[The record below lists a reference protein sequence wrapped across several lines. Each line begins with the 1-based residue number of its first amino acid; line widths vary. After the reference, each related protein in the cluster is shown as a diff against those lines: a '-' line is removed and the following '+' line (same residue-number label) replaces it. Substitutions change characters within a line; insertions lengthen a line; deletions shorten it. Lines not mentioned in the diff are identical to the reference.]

1 MFSSFANLLADLT
14 VLENVLLPN
23 QIQFDSTTNNR
34 AKEIL
39 EKVGLKDQLF
49 KRANKISGGQAQR
62 AAIARGLVNNP
73 TIVLADEPTGNL
85 DSVTAKNVV
94 EVMKKMAKDL
104 GQTFIVVTHERAQF
118 GDVDR
123 VITIKDGRAFEGRT
137 LPRVGGYRIM
147 SFAKFAF
154 LLVLV
159 CSIPVFYAYGQL
171 DDKPPQGILRS
182 GIVGVKLLDAYF
194 GTSTEKMEVGPGDK
208 NVPFT
213 VKFANISTADIVGIK
228 RTTISTDI
236 LPFTTGN
243 KLSNPCGQQHKG
255 NTRKQFLPHILCG
268 HI

>member
-1 MFSSFANLLADLT
+1 MSKIYGEAETEVRALDNVSFSVKKGEFVLVIGSSGSGKSTLLNMIGLLDRPTEGRVLVDGFDTSDLTDNEISAFRNKKLGFVFQFSNLLADLT
-14 VLENVLLPN
+14 VLENVLLPS

-94 EVMKKMAKDL
+94 EIMKKMAKDL

-123 VITIKDGRAFEGRT
+123 VITIKDGRAFEGE
-137 LPRVGGYRIM
+137 L
-147 SFAKFAF
+147 SQE
-154 LLVLV
+154 L
-159 CSIPVFYAYGQL
+159 
-171 DDKPPQGILRS
+171 
-182 GIVGVKLLDAYF
+182 
-194 GTSTEKMEVGPGDK
+194 EV
-208 NVPFT
+208 V
-213 VKFANISTADIVGIK
+213 A
-228 RTTISTDI
+228 
-236 LPFTTGN
+236 
-243 KLSNPCGQQHKG
+243 
-255 NTRKQFLPHILCG
+255 
-268 HI
+268 

>member
-1 MFSSFANLLADLT
+1 MALNNVSFSVKKGEFVLVIGSSGSGKSTLLNMIGLLDRPTEGRVLVDGFDTSDLTDNEISAFRNEKLGFVFQFSNLLADLT
-14 VLENVLLPN
+14 VLENVLLPS

-94 EVMKKMAKDL
+94 EIMKKMAKDL

-123 VITIKDGRAFEGRT
+123 VITIKDGRAFEGEYSPE
-137 LPRVGGYRIM
+137 LE
-147 SFAKFAF
+147 
-154 LLVLV
+154 
-159 CSIPVFYAYGQL
+159 
-171 DDKPPQGILRS
+171 
-182 GIVGVKLLDAYF
+182 IVA
-194 GTSTEKMEVGPGDK
+194 
-208 NVPFT
+208 
-213 VKFANISTADIVGIK
+213 
-228 RTTISTDI
+228 
-236 LPFTTGN
+236 
-243 KLSNPCGQQHKG
+243 
-255 NTRKQFLPHILCG
+255 
-268 HI
+268 

>member
-1 MFSSFANLLADLT
+1 MTKIYGEAETKVKALDNVSFSVKKGEFVLIIGSSGSGKSTLLNMVGLLDRPTEGRVLVDGFDTSDLTDNEISAFRNKKLGFVFQFSNLLADLT
-14 VLENVLLPN
+14 VLENVLLPS

-94 EVMKKMAKDL
+94 EIMKKMAKDM

-123 VITIKDGRAFEGRT
+123 VITIKDGRAFEGEHSPE
-137 LPRVGGYRIM
+137 L
-147 SFAKFAF
+147 
-154 LLVLV
+154 
-159 CSIPVFYAYGQL
+159 
-171 DDKPPQGILRS
+171 
-182 GIVGVKLLDAYF
+182 
-194 GTSTEKMEVGPGDK
+194 EV
-208 NVPFT
+208 V
-213 VKFANISTADIVGIK
+213 A
-228 RTTISTDI
+228 
-236 LPFTTGN
+236 
-243 KLSNPCGQQHKG
+243 
-255 NTRKQFLPHILCG
+255 
-268 HI
+268 

>member
-1 MFSSFANLLADLT
+1 MVIGSSGSGKSTLLNMIGLLDRPTEGRVLVDGFDTSDLTDNEISAFRNKKLGFVFQFSNLLADLT
-14 VLENVLLPN
+14 VLENVLLPS

-94 EVMKKMAKDL
+94 ELMKKMAKDL

-123 VITIKDGRAFEGRT
+123 IITIKDGRAFEGEH
-137 LPRVGGYRIM
+137 P
-147 SFAKFAF
+147 
-154 LLVLV
+154 
-159 CSIPVFYAYGQL
+159 
-171 DDKPPQGILRS
+171 
-182 GIVGVKLLDAYF
+182 
-194 GTSTEKMEVGPGDK
+194 TELEVI
-208 NVPFT
+208 
-213 VKFANISTADIVGIK
+213 A
-228 RTTISTDI
+228 
-236 LPFTTGN
+236 
-243 KLSNPCGQQHKG
+243 
-255 NTRKQFLPHILCG
+255 
-268 HI
+268 

>member
-1 MFSSFANLLADLT
+1 MSKIYGEAETEVRALDNVSFSVKKGEFVLVIGSSGSGKSTLLNMIGLLDRPTEGRVLVDGFDTSDLTDNEISAFRNEKLGFVFQFSNLLADLT
-14 VLENVLLPN
+14 VLENVLLPS

-94 EVMKKMAKDL
+94 EIMKKMAKDM

-123 VITIKDGRAFEGRT
+123 IITIKDGRAFEGEH
-137 LPRVGGYRIM
+137 
-147 SFAKFAF
+147 
-154 LLVLV
+154 
-159 CSIPVFYAYGQL
+159 
-171 DDKPPQGILRS
+171 
-182 GIVGVKLLDAYF
+182 
-194 GTSTEKMEVGPGDK
+194 STELEV
-208 NVPFT
+208 V
-213 VKFANISTADIVGIK
+213 A
-228 RTTISTDI
+228 
-236 LPFTTGN
+236 
-243 KLSNPCGQQHKG
+243 
-255 NTRKQFLPHILCG
+255 
-268 HI
+268 

>member
-1 MFSSFANLLADLT
+1 MSKIYGEAETEVRALDNVSFSVKKGEFVLVIGSSGSGKSTLLNMVGLLDRPTEGRVLVDGFDTSDLTDNEISAFRNEKLGFVFQFSNLLADLT
-14 VLENVLLPN
+14 VLENVLLPS

-94 EVMKKMAKDL
+94 EIMKKMAKDM

-123 VITIKDGRAFEGRT
+123 VITIKDGRAFEGEHSPE
-137 LPRVGGYRIM
+137 L
-147 SFAKFAF
+147 
-154 LLVLV
+154 
-159 CSIPVFYAYGQL
+159 
-171 DDKPPQGILRS
+171 
-182 GIVGVKLLDAYF
+182 
-194 GTSTEKMEVGPGDK
+194 EV
-208 NVPFT
+208 V
-213 VKFANISTADIVGIK
+213 A
-228 RTTISTDI
+228 
-236 LPFTTGN
+236 
-243 KLSNPCGQQHKG
+243 
-255 NTRKQFLPHILCG
+255 
-268 HI
+268 